1 MNNNWGSK
9 SISIKSSNT
18 NDFSSQA
25 KSSKTIITTNDELKD
40 TEEYKKVKQVI
51 EKLIVSG
58 ISRMGEGYCISVSD
72 IAFNMLNQ
80 AGIKSHLMEVQM
92 SAVDNNTKNT
102 YMVGFTNTNMESSHT
117 NVQTHVVVVTD
128 TQIPMII
135 DLSIAHRLPENYQ
148 CIIDKA
154 INEGDRVVCSLEI
167 LRWKYIYQEKKTKLG
182 LPMLHQISIL
192 ERIATDTKI
201 FKDIKHLKT
210 LNIIGIALSVFA
222 AINVI
227 GKLMFDWYN

>member
-18 NDFSSQA
+18 NDFSSQS

-92 SAVDNNTKNT
+92 SAVDNNTNNT
-102 YMVGFTNTNMESSHT
+102 YMVGFTNTNMESSHI

-210 LNIIGIALSVFA
+210 LNIIGIVLSVFA